1 MALAM
6 LKVVTL
12 ATESLR
18 TTQIRTLIL
27 LARLMEVLF
36 MFLPVGFRSKEFR
49 LSIFSCISAEIQLSR
64 GIRNK
69 KCLDR
74 WEVKLHLVW
83 KSIAI

>member
-49 LSIFSCISAEIQLSR
+49 LSFLSFMSAEKKLS
-64 GIRNK
+64 GSIRNRR
-69 KCLDR
+69 CLGR
-74 WEVKLHLVW
+74 REVKLHLVW
-83 KSIAI
+83 TSIVI